1 MARLRVTSVA
11 SNECNET
18 TKSPFAI
25 NLWRPKKKDRMA
37 VTVNGD
43 SLTIEDV
50 CSVAYKNEAVKL
62 PEDKEFWTR
71 LEDSRKFLMDYINT
85 GVPTYGVT
93 TDFGDSCHNQ
103 ISVDKAGEL
112 QRTICTYHGIG
123 LGPKFDKETG
133 RAVVLARLN
142 GNVKGG
148 HSAIRPELAKMLVTL
163 LNKDIIPVIP
173 ELGSVGASGDLT
185 PLSYLAAAVMG
196 KRNVYYKGKIVPT
209 MEAFNA
215 EGITPLP
222 IEAKEGLA
230 LMNGTSVMT
239 AVASLAVKKAE
250 RLSNISDF
258 LTAVTSEI
266 TRGKDTPF
274 VKKVSEIKNHKGQCE
289 SAAYV
294 YNIINDS
301 KRVFKY
307 EDFLESQ
314 ISKMDGKKFVVQQN
328 KIQDRYSIR
337 CAPQIN
343 GVFRDTLNMA
353 RSWVTEEL
361 NSAND
366 NPLVD
371 IDAKRIYNTGNFY
384 GGHICAAC
392 DYLRTALANIAD
404 LSDKQAEVIIDG
416 KFNGLTENLIPF
428 TSEDSPRAGLRLGFK
443 AAQITISA
451 IRGEV
456 QTYCYPVSVTSAPTE
471 ALNQDKVSMGTIS
484 ARKLNEQIGLVFL
497 QFATHLLAAM
507 QAVDLCGKD
516 DFSPFTK
523 KVYTEVRKLSAF
535 VEDDRELDKDAEAV
549 CAWLKSTDLF
559 A

>member
-1 MARLRVTSVA
+1 M
-11 SNECNET
+11 
-18 TKSPFAI
+18 KII
-25 NLWRPKKKDRMA
+25 NGNNL
-37 VTVNGD
+37 
-43 SLTIEDV
+43 SIEDV
-50 CSVAYKNEAVKL
+50 CDVALKDEKVSL
-62 PEDKEFWTR
+62 PKDKAFWET
-71 LEDSRKFLMDYINT
+71 LEKSRKFLEDYIAT

-103 ISVDKAGEL
+103 ISVEKAGEL

-123 LGPKFDKETG
+123 LGPKFDRETA

-148 HSAIRPELAKMLVTL
+148 HSAIRPELAKMLVEM
-163 LNKDIIPVIP
+163 LNRDIIPVIP
-173 ELGSVGASGDLT
+173 QLGSVGASGDLT

-196 KRNVYYKGKIVPT
+196 KRDVYYKGKIVPT
-209 MEAFNA
+209 SKAFKA
-215 EGITPLP
+215 EGLKGLP

-239 AVASLAVKKAE
+239 AVAALAWKKAE
-250 RLSNISDF
+250 RLAKISDF

-274 VKKVSEIKNHKGQCE
+274 VAKVSEIKNHKGQCE
-289 SAAYV
+289 SAEYV
-294 YNIINDS
+294 YNIIKDS
-301 KRVFKY
+301 KRVWKY
-307 EDFLESQ
+307 EDFLHSQ
-314 ISKMDGKKFVVQQN
+314 IEKLDGKGFVAQTN

-343 GVFRDTLNMA
+343 GVYRDTLRFA
-353 RSWVTEEL
+353 RDLITEEL

-371 IDAKRIYNTGNFY
+371 IEDKRIYNTGNFY

-392 DYLRTALANIAD
+392 DYMRTALANIAD

-428 TSEDSPRAGLRLGFK
+428 TPEDHPRAGLRLGFK

-456 QTYCYPVSVTSAPTE
+456 ATYCFPVSLTSAPTE

-484 ARKLNEQIGLVFL
+484 ARKFAEQIELVFL

-507 QAVDLCGKD
+507 QAVDLAGKE

-523 KVYTEVRKLSAF
+523 KVHTEVRKMSAF
-535 VEDDRELDKDAEAV
+535 VEDDRELDKEATLV
-549 CAWLKSTDLF
+549 SQWLKETKLF
-559 A
+559 DC

>member
-1 MARLRVTSVA
+1 MA
-11 SNECNET
+11 
-18 TKSPFAI
+18 I
-25 NLWRPKKKDRMA
+25 
-37 VTVNGD
+37 TVKGED
-43 SLTIEDV
+43 LTIENVWDV
-50 CSVAYKNEAVKL
+50 AFNNEKINL
-62 PEDKEFWTR
+62 PEDKEFWDT
-71 LEDSRKFLMDYINT
+71 LASSRKFLEDYIAT

-103 ISVDKAGEL
+103 ISVEKAGEL
-112 QRTICTYHGIG
+112 QRDICTYHGIG
-123 LGPKFDKETG
+123 LGPKFDHETG

-148 HSAIRPELAKMLVTL
+148 HSAIRPELAKMMVTM

-173 ELGSVGASGDLT
+173 QLGSVGASGDLT
-185 PLSYLAAAVMG
+185 PLSYLAAAIMG
-196 KRNVYYKGKIVPT
+196 ERDVYYKGKIVPA

-215 EGITPLP
+215 EGIKPLP

-239 AVASLAVKKAE
+239 AVASIAWKKAE
-250 RLSNISDF
+250 RLAKISDF

-266 TRGKDTPF
+266 TKGKDTPF
-274 VKKVSEIKNHKGQCE
+274 VAKVSEIKNHKGQCE

-294 YNIINDS
+294 YDIIKDS
-301 KRVFKY
+301 KRVFRY
-307 EDFLESQ
+307 EDFLRTQ
-314 ISKMDGKKFVVQQN
+314 IEKLDGKGFIAQQN

-343 GVFRDTLNMA
+343 GVYRDTLRFA
-353 RSWVTEEL
+353 RDLITEEL

-371 IDAKRIYNTGNFY
+371 IEAGRLYNTGNFY

-392 DYLRTALANIAD
+392 DYMRTALANISD

-416 KFNGLTENLIPF
+416 KFNGLTENLIPY
-428 TSEDSPRAGLRLGFK
+428 TPADHPRAGLRLGFK

-456 QTYCYPVSVTSAPTE
+456 MSYCFPISLTSQPTE

-484 ARKLNEQIGLVFL
+484 ARKFNEQIELVYL

-507 QAVDLCGKD
+507 QAVDLAGKD
-516 DFSPFTK
+516 DFAPFTK
-523 KVYTEVRKLSAF
+523 KVHAEVRRMSAF
-535 VEDDRELDKDAEAV
+535 VEDDRALDKEATAV
-549 CAWLKSTDLF
+549 AQWLKSTELF
-559 A
+559 S

>member
-1 MARLRVTSVA
+1 MKTICG
-11 SNECNET
+11 N
-18 TKSPFAI
+18 
-25 NLWRPKKKDRMA
+25 D
-37 VTVNGD
+37 
-43 SLTIEDV
+43 LTIEDV
-50 CSVAYKNEAVKL
+50 CDVALRGEEVKL
-62 PEDKEFWTR
+62 PEEKAFWER
-71 LEDSRKFLMDYINT
+71 LEKSRKFLEDYIAT

-103 ISVDKAGEL
+103 ISVEKAGEL
-112 QRTICTYHGIG
+112 QRVICTYHGIG
-123 LGPKFDKETG
+123 LGPMFDHETA

-148 HSAIRPELAKMLVTL
+148 HSAIRPQLARMMVTL

-173 ELGSVGASGDLT
+173 QLGSVGASGDLT
-185 PLSYLAAAVMG
+185 PLSYLGAVIMG
-196 KRNVYYKGKIVPT
+196 QREVYYKGRVCPT
-209 MEAFNA
+209 AEAFKA
-215 EGITPLP
+215 EGIEPLP

-230 LMNGTSVMT
+230 IMNGTSVMT
-239 AVASLAVKKAE
+239 AVASLAWKKAE
-250 RLSNISDF
+250 RLAKISDF

-274 VKKVSEIKNHKGQCE
+274 VAKVSEIKNHKGQCE

-294 YNIINDS
+294 YNIIKDS
-301 KRVFKY
+301 KRVWRY
-307 EDFLESQ
+307 EDFLQNQ
-314 ISKMDGKKFVVQQN
+314 IEKMEGKGFVAQTN

-337 CAPQIN
+337 CAPQIT
-343 GVFRDTLNMA
+343 GVYRDTLRFA
-353 RSWVTEEL
+353 RDLITEEL

-371 IDAKRIYNTGNFY
+371 IDAERLYNTGNFY

-392 DYLRTALANIAD
+392 DYMRTALANIAD

-428 TSEDSPRAGLRLGFK
+428 TPADHPRAGLRLGFK

-456 QTYCYPVSVTSAPTE
+456 ATYCFPVSLTSAPTE

-484 ARKLNEQIGLVFL
+484 ARKWAEQIELVFL

-507 QAVDLCGKD
+507 QAVDLAGKD
-516 DFSPFTK
+516 DFAPFTK
-523 KVYTEVRKLSAF
+523 QVHAEVRKLSAF
-535 VEDDRELDKDAEAV
+535 VEDDRELDKEATAV
-549 CAWLKSTDLF
+549 AQWLKTTELF

>member
-1 MARLRVTSVA
+1 M
-11 SNECNET
+11 
-18 TKSPFAI
+18 K
-25 NLWRPKKKDRMA
+25 
-37 VTVNGD
+37 TVCGND
-43 SLTIEDV
+43 LTIEDV
-50 CSVAYKNEAVKL
+50 CNVALRGEEVKL
-62 PEDKEFWTR
+62 PEDKDFWDR
-71 LEDSRKFLMDYINT
+71 IEKSRKFLEDYIAT

-103 ISVDKAGEL
+103 ISVEKAGEL
-112 QRTICTYHGIG
+112 QRVICTYHGIG
-123 LGPKFDKETG
+123 LGPKFDHETG

-148 HSAIRPELAKMLVTL
+148 HSAIRPQLARMMETL

-173 ELGSVGASGDLT
+173 QLGSVGASGDLT
-185 PLSYLAAAVMG
+185 PLSYLGAVIMG
-196 KRNVYYKGKIVPT
+196 QREVYYKGKVVPT

-215 EGITPLP
+215 EGIEPLP

-230 LMNGTSVMT
+230 IMNGTSVMT
-239 AVASLAVKKAE
+239 AVACLAWKKAE
-250 RLSNISDF
+250 RLAKISDF

-274 VKKVSEIKNHKGQCE
+274 VAKVSEIKNHRGQCE
-289 SAAYV
+289 SAVYV
-294 YNIINDS
+294 YDIIKDS
-301 KRVFKY
+301 KRVWRY
-307 EDFLESQ
+307 EDFLQNQ
-314 ISKMDGKKFVVQQN
+314 IEKMEGKGFVAQTN

-337 CAPQIN
+337 CAPQIT
-343 GVFRDTLNMA
+343 GVYRDTLRFA
-353 RSWVTEEL
+353 RDLITEEL

-371 IDAKRIYNTGNFY
+371 LDAGRLYNTGNFY

-392 DYLRTALANIAD
+392 DYMRTALANISD

-428 TSEDSPRAGLRLGFK
+428 TPADHPRAGLRLGFK

-456 QTYCYPVSVTSAPTE
+456 ATYCFPVSLTSAPTE

-484 ARKLNEQIGLVFL
+484 ARKWAEQIDLVFL

-507 QAVDLCGKD
+507 QAVDLAGKE
-516 DFSPFTK
+516 DFAPFTK
-523 KVYTEVRKLSAF
+523 KVHDEVRKLSAF
-535 VEDDRELDKDAEAV
+535 VEDDRELDKEATAV
-549 CAWLKSTDLF
+549 AQWLKITDLF

>member
-1 MARLRVTSVA
+1 MA
-11 SNECNET
+11 
-18 TKSPFAI
+18 I
-25 NLWRPKKKDRMA
+25 
-37 VTVNGD
+37 TVKGED
-43 SLTIEDV
+43 LTIENVWDV
-50 CSVAYKNEAVKL
+50 AFNNEKINL
-62 PEDKEFWTR
+62 PEDKEFWDT
-71 LEDSRKFLMDYINT
+71 LSASRKFLEDYIAT

-103 ISVDKAGEL
+103 ISVEKAGEL
-112 QRTICTYHGIG
+112 QRDICTYHGIG
-123 LGPKFDKETG
+123 LGPKFDHETG

-148 HSAIRPELAKMLVTL
+148 HSAIRPELAKMMVTM

-173 ELGSVGASGDLT
+173 QLGSVGASGDLT
-185 PLSYLAAAVMG
+185 PLSYLAAAIMG
-196 KRNVYYKGKIVPT
+196 ERDVYYKGKIVPAL
-209 MEAFNA
+209 EAFNA
-215 EGITPLP
+215 EGIKPLP

-239 AVASLAVKKAE
+239 AVASIAWKKAE
-250 RLSNISDF
+250 RLAKISDF

-266 TRGKDTPF
+266 TKGKDTPF
-274 VKKVSEIKNHKGQCE
+274 VAKVSEIKNHKGQCE

-294 YNIINDS
+294 YDIIKDS
-301 KRVFKY
+301 KRVFRY
-307 EDFLESQ
+307 EDFLKTQ
-314 ISKMDGKKFVVQQN
+314 IEKLDGKGFVAQQN

-343 GVFRDTLNMA
+343 GVYRDTLRFA
-353 RSWVTEEL
+353 RDLITEEL

-371 IDAKRIYNTGNFY
+371 IEAGRLYNTGNFY

-392 DYLRTALANIAD
+392 DYMRTALANISD

-416 KFNGLTENLIPF
+416 KFNGLTENLIPY
-428 TSEDSPRAGLRLGFK
+428 TPADHPRAGLRLGFK

-456 QTYCYPVSVTSAPTE
+456 MSYCFPISLTSQPTE

-484 ARKLNEQIGLVFL
+484 ARKFNEQIELVYL

-507 QAVDLCGKD
+507 QAVDLAGKD
-516 DFSPFTK
+516 DFAPFTR
-523 KVYTEVRKLSAF
+523 KVHAEVRKMSAF
-535 VEDDRELDKDAEAV
+535 VEDDRALDKEAAAV
-549 CAWLKSTDLF
+549 AQWLKSTELF
-559 A
+559 S

>member
-1 MARLRVTSVA
+1 M
-11 SNECNET
+11 
-18 TKSPFAI
+18 K
-25 NLWRPKKKDRMA
+25 
-37 VTVNGD
+37 TVCGND
-43 SLTIEDV
+43 LTIEDV
-50 CSVAYKNEAVKL
+50 CDVALRGEEVKL
-62 PEDKEFWTR
+62 PEDKDFWDR
-71 LEDSRKFLMDYINT
+71 IEKSRKFLEDYIAT

-103 ISVDKAGEL
+103 ISVEKAGEL
-112 QRTICTYHGIG
+112 QRVICTYHGIG
-123 LGPKFDKETG
+123 LGPKFDHETG

-148 HSAIRPELAKMLVTL
+148 HSAIRPQLARMMVTL

-173 ELGSVGASGDLT
+173 QLGSVGASGDLT
-185 PLSYLAAAVMG
+185 PLSYLGAVIMG
-196 KRNVYYKGKIVPT
+196 QREVYYKGKVVPT

-215 EGITPLP
+215 EGIEPLP

-230 LMNGTSVMT
+230 IMNGTSVMT
-239 AVASLAVKKAE
+239 AVACLAWKKAE
-250 RLSNISDF
+250 RLAKISDF

-274 VKKVSEIKNHKGQCE
+274 VAKVSEIKNHRGQCE

-294 YNIINDS
+294 YDIIKDS
-301 KRVFKY
+301 KRVWRY
-307 EDFLESQ
+307 EDFLKNQ
-314 ISKMDGKKFVVQQN
+314 IEKMEGKGFVAQTN

-337 CAPQIN
+337 CAPQIT
-343 GVFRDTLNMA
+343 GVYRDTLRFA
-353 RSWVTEEL
+353 RDLITEEL

-371 IDAKRIYNTGNFY
+371 LDAGRLYNTGNFY

-392 DYLRTALANIAD
+392 DYMRTALANISD

-428 TSEDSPRAGLRLGFK
+428 TPADHPRAGLRLGFK

-456 QTYCYPVSVTSAPTE
+456 ATYCFPVSLTSAPTE

-484 ARKLNEQIGLVFL
+484 ARKWAEQIDFVFL

-507 QAVDLCGKD
+507 QAVDLAGKE
-516 DFSPFTK
+516 DFAPFTK
-523 KVYTEVRKLSAF
+523 KVHDEVRKLSAF
-535 VEDDRELDKDAEAV
+535 VEDDRELDKEATAV
-549 CAWLKSTDLF
+549 AQWLKITDLF

>member
-1 MARLRVTSVA
+1 MA
-11 SNECNET
+11 
-18 TKSPFAI
+18 I
-25 NLWRPKKKDRMA
+25 
-37 VTVNGD
+37 TVKGED
-43 SLTIEDV
+43 LTIENVWDV
-50 CSVAYKNEAVKL
+50 AFNNEKINL
-62 PEDKEFWTR
+62 PEDKEFWDT
-71 LEDSRKFLMDYINT
+71 LAASRKFLEDYIAT

-103 ISVDKAGEL
+103 ISVEKAGEL
-112 QRTICTYHGIG
+112 QRDICTYHGIG
-123 LGPKFDKETG
+123 LGPKFDHETG

-148 HSAIRPELAKMLVTL
+148 HSAIRPELAKMMVTM

-173 ELGSVGASGDLT
+173 QLGSVGASGDLT
-185 PLSYLAAAVMG
+185 PLSYLAAAIMG
-196 KRNVYYKGKIVPT
+196 ERDVYYKGKIVPA

-215 EGITPLP
+215 EGIKPLP

-239 AVASLAVKKAE
+239 AVASIAWKKAE
-250 RLSNISDF
+250 RLAKISDF

-266 TRGKDTPF
+266 TKGKDTPF
-274 VKKVSEIKNHKGQCE
+274 VAKVSEIKNHKGQCE

-294 YNIINDS
+294 YDIIKDS
-301 KRVFKY
+301 KRVFRY
-307 EDFLESQ
+307 EDFLKTQ
-314 ISKMDGKKFVVQQN
+314 IEKLDGKGFVAQQN

-343 GVFRDTLNMA
+343 GVYRDTLRFA
-353 RSWVTEEL
+353 RDLITEEL

-371 IDAKRIYNTGNFY
+371 IEAGRLYNTGNFY

-392 DYLRTALANIAD
+392 DYMRTALANISD

-416 KFNGLTENLIPF
+416 KFNGLTENLIPY
-428 TSEDSPRAGLRLGFK
+428 TPADHPRAGLRLGFK

-456 QTYCYPVSVTSAPTE
+456 MSYCFPISLTSQPTE

-484 ARKLNEQIGLVFL
+484 ARKFNEQIELVYL

-507 QAVDLCGKD
+507 QAVDLAGKD
-516 DFSPFTK
+516 DFAPFTK
-523 KVYTEVRKLSAF
+523 KVHSEVRRMSAF
-535 VEDDRELDKDAEAV
+535 VEDDRALDKEATAV
-549 CAWLKSTDLF
+549 AQWLKSTELF
-559 A
+559 S

>member
-1 MARLRVTSVA
+1 MA
-11 SNECNET
+11 
-18 TKSPFAI
+18 I
-25 NLWRPKKKDRMA
+25 
-37 VTVNGD
+37 TVKGED
-43 SLTIEDV
+43 LTIENVWDV
-50 CSVAYKNEAVKL
+50 AFNNEKINL
-62 PEDKEFWTR
+62 PEDKEFWDT
-71 LEDSRKFLMDYINT
+71 LSASRKFLEDYIAT

-103 ISVDKAGEL
+103 ISVEKAGEL
-112 QRTICTYHGIG
+112 QRDICTYHGIG
-123 LGPKFDKETG
+123 LGPKFDHETG

-148 HSAIRPELAKMLVTL
+148 HSAIRPELAKMMVTM

-173 ELGSVGASGDLT
+173 QLGSVGASGDLT
-185 PLSYLAAAVMG
+185 PLSYLAAAIMG
-196 KRNVYYKGKIVPT
+196 ERDVYYKGKIVPAL
-209 MEAFNA
+209 EAFNA
-215 EGITPLP
+215 EGIKPLP

-239 AVASLAVKKAE
+239 AVASIAWKKAE
-250 RLSNISDF
+250 RLAKISDF

-266 TRGKDTPF
+266 TKGKDTPF
-274 VKKVSEIKNHKGQCE
+274 VAKVSEIKNHKGQCE

-294 YNIINDS
+294 YDIIKDS
-301 KRVFKY
+301 KRVFRY
-307 EDFLESQ
+307 EDFLKTQ
-314 ISKMDGKKFVVQQN
+314 IEKLDGKGFIAQQN

-343 GVFRDTLNMA
+343 GVYRDTLRFA
-353 RSWVTEEL
+353 RDLITEEL

-371 IDAKRIYNTGNFY
+371 IEAGRLYNTGNFY

-392 DYLRTALANIAD
+392 DYMRTALANISD

-416 KFNGLTENLIPF
+416 KFNGLTENLIPY
-428 TSEDSPRAGLRLGFK
+428 TPADHPRAGLRLGFK

-456 QTYCYPVSVTSAPTE
+456 MSYCFPISLTSQPTE

-484 ARKLNEQIGLVFL
+484 ARKFNEQIELVYL

-507 QAVDLCGKD
+507 QAVDLAGKD
-516 DFSPFTK
+516 DFAPFTR
-523 KVYTEVRKLSAF
+523 KVHAEVRRMSAF
-535 VEDDRELDKDAEAV
+535 VEDDRALDKEATAV
-549 CAWLKSTDLF
+549 AQWLKSTELF

>member
-1 MARLRVTSVA
+1 MPLTVKG
-11 SNECNET
+11 E
-18 TKSPFAI
+18 
-25 NLWRPKKKDRMA
+25 NL
-37 VTVNGD
+37 
-43 SLTIEDV
+43 SIEDV
-50 CSVAYKNEAVKL
+50 CRVAYENESVVFPK
-62 PEDKEFWTR
+62 DKSFWDT
-71 LEDSRKFLMDYINT
+71 LEKSRKFLEDYIAT

-103 ISVDKAGEL
+103 ISVEKAGEL
-112 QRTICTYHGIG
+112 QRDICTYHGIG
-123 LGPKFDKETG
+123 LGPKFSHEVG

-148 HSAIRPELAKMLVTL
+148 HSAIRPELAEMMRTML
-163 LNKDIIPVIP
+163 NRDIIPVIP
-173 ELGSVGASGDLT
+173 QLGSVGASGDLT
-185 PLSYLAAAVMG
+185 PLSYLAAAIMG
-196 KRNVYYKGKIVPT
+196 ERDVYYKGKIVPT
-209 MEAFNA
+209 IEAFNA
-215 EGITPLP
+215 EGIKPLP

-239 AVASLAVKKAE
+239 AVACLAWKKAE
-250 RLSNISDF
+250 RLAKISDF

-274 VKKVSEIKNHKGQCE
+274 VAKVSEIKNHKGQME

-294 YNIINDS
+294 YNIIKDS
-301 KRVFKY
+301 KRVWKY
-307 EDFLESQ
+307 EDFLKNQ
-314 ISKMDGKKFVVQQN
+314 IEKMNGKGFVAQTN

-337 CAPQIN
+337 CAPQIT
-343 GVFRDTLNMA
+343 GVYRDTLRFA
-353 RSWVTEEL
+353 RDLITEEL

-371 IDAKRIYNTGNFY
+371 IEAGRLYNTGNFY

-392 DYLRTALANIAD
+392 DYMRTALANISD

-416 KFNGLTENLIPF
+416 KFNGLTENLIPV
-428 TSEDSPRAGLRLGFK
+428 TPADHPRAGLRLGFK

-451 IRGEV
+451 IRGEAA
-456 QTYCYPVSVTSAPTE
+456 TYCFPVSLTSAPTE

-484 ARKLNEQIGLVFL
+484 ARKFDEQIELVFL

-507 QAVDLCGKD
+507 QAVDLAGYD
-516 DFSPFTK
+516 DFAPFTK
-523 KVYTEVRKLSAF
+523 AVHNEVRKLSAF
-535 VEDDRELDKDAEAV
+535 VEDDRALDKEATAV
-549 CAWLKSTDLF
+549 SEWLKKTELF

>member
-1 MARLRVTSVA
+1 MA
-11 SNECNET
+11 
-18 TKSPFAI
+18 I
-25 NLWRPKKKDRMA
+25 
-37 VTVNGD
+37 TVKGED
-43 SLTIEDV
+43 LTIENVWDV
-50 CSVAYKNEAVKL
+50 AFNNEKINL
-62 PEDKEFWTR
+62 PEDKEFWDT
-71 LEDSRKFLMDYINT
+71 LAASRKFLEDYIAT

-103 ISVDKAGEL
+103 ISVEKAGEL
-112 QRTICTYHGIG
+112 QRDICTYHGIG
-123 LGPKFDKETG
+123 LGPKFDRETG

-148 HSAIRPELAKMLVTL
+148 HSAIRPELAKMMVTM

-173 ELGSVGASGDLT
+173 QLGSVGASGDLT
-185 PLSYLAAAVMG
+185 PLSYLAAAIMG
-196 KRNVYYKGKIVPT
+196 ERDVYYKGKIVPA

-215 EGITPLP
+215 EGIKPLP

-239 AVASLAVKKAE
+239 AVASIAWKKAE
-250 RLSNISDF
+250 RLAKISDF

-266 TRGKDTPF
+266 TKGKDTPF
-274 VKKVSEIKNHKGQCE
+274 VAKVSEIKNHKGQCE

-294 YNIINDS
+294 YNIIKDS
-301 KRVFKY
+301 KRVFRY
-307 EDFLESQ
+307 EDFLKTQ
-314 ISKMDGKKFVVQQN
+314 IEKLDGKGFVAQQN

-343 GVFRDTLNMA
+343 GVYRDTLRFA
-353 RSWVTEEL
+353 RDLITEEL

-371 IDAKRIYNTGNFY
+371 IEAGRLYNTGNFY

-392 DYLRTALANIAD
+392 DYMRTALANISD

-416 KFNGLTENLIPF
+416 KFNGLTENLIPY
-428 TSEDSPRAGLRLGFK
+428 TPTDHPRAGLRLGFK

-456 QTYCYPVSVTSAPTE
+456 MSYCFPISLTSQPTE

-484 ARKLNEQIGLVFL
+484 ARKFNEQIELVYL

-507 QAVDLCGKD
+507 QAVDLAGKD
-516 DFSPFTK
+516 DFAPFTK
-523 KVYTEVRKLSAF
+523 KVHAEVRRMSAF
-535 VEDDRELDKDAEAV
+535 VEDDRALDKEATAV
-549 CAWLKSTDLF
+549 AQWLKSTELF
-559 A
+559 S

>member
-1 MARLRVTSVA
+1 MA
-11 SNECNET
+11 
-18 TKSPFAI
+18 I
-25 NLWRPKKKDRMA
+25 
-37 VTVNGD
+37 TVKGEN
-43 SLTIEDV
+43 LTIENV
-50 CSVAYKNEAVKL
+50 WNVAFNNEEINL
-62 PEDKEFWTR
+62 PEDKEFWDT
-71 LEDSRKFLMDYINT
+71 LSASRKFLEDYIAT

-103 ISVDKAGEL
+103 ISVEKAGEL
-112 QRTICTYHGIG
+112 QRDICTYHGIG
-123 LGPKFDKETG
+123 LGPKFDHETG

-148 HSAIRPELAKMLVTL
+148 HSAIRPELAKMMVTM

-173 ELGSVGASGDLT
+173 QLGSVGASGDLT
-185 PLSYLAAAVMG
+185 PLSYLAAAIMG
-196 KRNVYYKGKIVPT
+196 ERDVYYKGKIVPA

-215 EGITPLP
+215 EGIKPLP

-239 AVASLAVKKAE
+239 AVASIAWKKAE
-250 RLSNISDF
+250 RLAKISDF

-266 TRGKDTPF
+266 TKGKDTPF
-274 VKKVSEIKNHKGQCE
+274 VAKVSEIKNHKGQCE

-294 YNIINDS
+294 YDIIKDS
-301 KRVFKY
+301 KRVFRY
-307 EDFLESQ
+307 EDFLKTQ
-314 ISKMDGKKFVVQQN
+314 IEKLDGKGFIAQQN

-343 GVFRDTLNMA
+343 GVYRDTLRFA
-353 RSWVTEEL
+353 RDLITEEL

-371 IDAKRIYNTGNFY
+371 IEAGRLYNTGNFY

-392 DYLRTALANIAD
+392 DYMRTALANISD

-416 KFNGLTENLIPF
+416 KFNGLTENLIPY
-428 TSEDSPRAGLRLGFK
+428 TPADHPRAGLRLGFK

-456 QTYCYPVSVTSAPTE
+456 MSYCFPISLTSQPTE

-484 ARKLNEQIGLVFL
+484 ARKFNEQIELVYL

-507 QAVDLCGKD
+507 QAVDLAGKD
-516 DFSPFTK
+516 DFAPFTR
-523 KVYTEVRKLSAF
+523 KVHAEVRRMSAF
-535 VEDDRELDKDAEAV
+535 VEDDRVLDKEATAV
-549 CAWLKSTDLF
+549 AQWLKSTELF
-559 A
+559 S

>member
-1 MARLRVTSVA
+1 MA
-11 SNECNET
+11 
-18 TKSPFAI
+18 I
-25 NLWRPKKKDRMA
+25 
-37 VTVNGD
+37 TVKGED
-43 SLTIEDV
+43 LTIENVWDV
-50 CSVAYKNEAVKL
+50 AFNNEKINL
-62 PEDKEFWTR
+62 PEEKEFWDT
-71 LEDSRKFLMDYINT
+71 LAASRKFLEDYIAT

-103 ISVDKAGEL
+103 ISVEKAGEL
-112 QRTICTYHGIG
+112 QRDICTYHGIG
-123 LGPKFDKETG
+123 LGPKFDRETG

-148 HSAIRPELAKMLVTL
+148 HSAIRPELAKMMVTM

-173 ELGSVGASGDLT
+173 QLGSVGASGDLT
-185 PLSYLAAAVMG
+185 PLSYLAAAIMG
-196 KRNVYYKGKIVPT
+196 ERDVYYKGKIVPA

-215 EGITPLP
+215 EGIKPLP

-239 AVASLAVKKAE
+239 AVASIAWKKAE
-250 RLSNISDF
+250 RLAKISDF

-266 TRGKDTPF
+266 TKGKDTPF
-274 VKKVSEIKNHKGQCE
+274 VAKVSEIKNHKGQCE

-294 YNIINDS
+294 YDIIKDS
-301 KRVFKY
+301 KRVFRY
-307 EDFLESQ
+307 EDFLRTQ
-314 ISKMDGKKFVVQQN
+314 IEKLDGKGFIAQQN

-343 GVFRDTLNMA
+343 GVYRDTLRFA
-353 RSWVTEEL
+353 RDLITEEL

-371 IDAKRIYNTGNFY
+371 IEAGRLYNTGNFY

-392 DYLRTALANIAD
+392 DYMRTALANISD

-416 KFNGLTENLIPF
+416 KFNGLTENLIPY
-428 TSEDSPRAGLRLGFK
+428 TPADHPRAGLRLGFK

-456 QTYCYPVSVTSAPTE
+456 MSYCFPISLTSQPTE

-484 ARKLNEQIGLVFL
+484 ARKFNEQIELVYL

-507 QAVDLCGKD
+507 QAVDLAGKD
-516 DFSPFTK
+516 DFAPFTK
-523 KVYTEVRKLSAF
+523 KVHSEVRRMSAF
-535 VEDDRELDKDAEAV
+535 VEDDRVLDKEATAV
-549 CAWLKSTDLF
+549 AQWLKSTELF
-559 A
+559 S

>member
-1 MARLRVTSVA
+1 MA
-11 SNECNET
+11 
-18 TKSPFAI
+18 I
-25 NLWRPKKKDRMA
+25 
-37 VTVNGD
+37 TVKGED
-43 SLTIEDV
+43 LTIENVWDV
-50 CSVAYKNEAVKL
+50 AFNNEKINL
-62 PEDKEFWTR
+62 PEDKEFWDT
-71 LEDSRKFLMDYINT
+71 LAASRKFLEDYIAT

-103 ISVDKAGEL
+103 ISVEKAGEL
-112 QRTICTYHGIG
+112 QRDICTYHGIG
-123 LGPKFDKETG
+123 LGPKFDHETG

-148 HSAIRPELAKMLVTL
+148 HSAIRPELAKMMVTM

-173 ELGSVGASGDLT
+173 QLGSVGASGDLT
-185 PLSYLAAAVMG
+185 PLSYLAAAIMG
-196 KRNVYYKGKIVPT
+196 ERDVYYKGKIVPA

-215 EGITPLP
+215 EGIKPLP

-239 AVASLAVKKAE
+239 AVASIAWKKAE
-250 RLSNISDF
+250 RLAKISDF

-266 TRGKDTPF
+266 TKGKDTPF
-274 VKKVSEIKNHKGQCE
+274 VAKVSEIKNHKGQCE

-294 YNIINDS
+294 YDIIKDS
-301 KRVFKY
+301 KRVFRY
-307 EDFLESQ
+307 EDFLKTQ
-314 ISKMDGKKFVVQQN
+314 IEKLDGKGFIAQQN

-343 GVFRDTLNMA
+343 GVYRDTLRFA
-353 RSWVTEEL
+353 RDLITEEL

-371 IDAKRIYNTGNFY
+371 IEAGRLYNTGNFY

-392 DYLRTALANIAD
+392 DYMRTALANISD

-416 KFNGLTENLIPF
+416 KFNGLTENLIPY
-428 TSEDSPRAGLRLGFK
+428 TPADHPRAGLRLGFK

-456 QTYCYPVSVTSAPTE
+456 MSYCFPISLTSQPTE

-484 ARKLNEQIGLVFL
+484 ARKFNEQIELVYL

-507 QAVDLCGKD
+507 QAVDLAGKD
-516 DFSPFTK
+516 DFAPFTR
-523 KVYTEVRKLSAF
+523 KVHAEVRRMSAF
-535 VEDDRELDKDAEAV
+535 VEDDRVLDKEATAV
-549 CAWLKSTDLF
+549 AQWLKSTELF
-559 A
+559 S

>member
-1 MARLRVTSVA
+1 MA
-11 SNECNET
+11 
-18 TKSPFAI
+18 I
-25 NLWRPKKKDRMA
+25 
-37 VTVNGD
+37 TVKGEN
-43 SLTIEDV
+43 LTIENV
-50 CSVAYKNEAVKL
+50 WNVAFNNEEINL
-62 PEDKEFWTR
+62 PEDKEFWDT
-71 LEDSRKFLMDYINT
+71 LAASRKFLEDYIAT

-103 ISVDKAGEL
+103 ISVEKAGEL
-112 QRTICTYHGIG
+112 QRDICTYHGIG
-123 LGPKFDKETG
+123 LGPKFDHETG

-148 HSAIRPELAKMLVTL
+148 HSAIRPDLAKMMVTM

-173 ELGSVGASGDLT
+173 QLGSVGASGDLT
-185 PLSYLAAAVMG
+185 PLSYLAAAIMG
-196 KRNVYYKGKIVPT
+196 ERDVYYKGKIVPA

-215 EGITPLP
+215 EGIQPLP

-239 AVASLAVKKAE
+239 AVASIAWKKAE
-250 RLSNISDF
+250 RLAKISDF

-266 TRGKDTPF
+266 TKGKDTPF
-274 VKKVSEIKNHKGQCE
+274 VAKVSEIKNHKGQCE

-294 YNIINDS
+294 YDIIKDS
-301 KRVFKY
+301 KRVFRY
-307 EDFLESQ
+307 EDFLKTQ
-314 ISKMDGKKFVVQQN
+314 IEKLDGKGFIAQQN

-343 GVFRDTLNMA
+343 GVYRDTLRFA
-353 RSWVTEEL
+353 RDLITEEL

-371 IDAKRIYNTGNFY
+371 IEAGRLYNTGNFY

-392 DYLRTALANIAD
+392 DYMRTALANISD

-416 KFNGLTENLIPF
+416 KFNGLTENLIPY
-428 TSEDSPRAGLRLGFK
+428 TPADHPRAGLRLGFK

-456 QTYCYPVSVTSAPTE
+456 MSYCFPISLTSQPTE

-484 ARKLNEQIGLVFL
+484 ARKFNEQIELVYL

-507 QAVDLCGKD
+507 QAVDLAGKD
-516 DFSPFTK
+516 DFAPFTR
-523 KVYTEVRKLSAF
+523 KVHAEVRRMSAF
-535 VEDDRELDKDAEAV
+535 VEDDRALDKEATAV
-549 CAWLKSTDLF
+549 AQWLKSTELF

>member
-1 MARLRVTSVA
+1 MA
-11 SNECNET
+11 
-18 TKSPFAI
+18 I
-25 NLWRPKKKDRMA
+25 
-37 VTVNGD
+37 TVKGED
-43 SLTIEDV
+43 LTIENVWDV
-50 CSVAYKNEAVKL
+50 AFNNEKINL
-62 PEDKEFWTR
+62 PEDKEFWDT
-71 LEDSRKFLMDYINT
+71 LSASRKFLEDYIAT

-103 ISVDKAGEL
+103 ISVEKAGEL
-112 QRTICTYHGIG
+112 QRDICTYHGIG
-123 LGPKFDKETG
+123 LGPKFDHETG

-148 HSAIRPELAKMLVTL
+148 HSAIRPELAKMMVTM

-173 ELGSVGASGDLT
+173 QLGSVGASGDLT
-185 PLSYLAAAVMG
+185 PLSYLAAAIMG
-196 KRNVYYKGKIVPT
+196 ERDVYYKGKIVPAL
-209 MEAFNA
+209 EAFNA
-215 EGITPLP
+215 EGIKPLP

-239 AVASLAVKKAE
+239 AVASIAWKKAE
-250 RLSNISDF
+250 RLAKISDF

-266 TRGKDTPF
+266 TKGKDTPF
-274 VKKVSEIKNHKGQCE
+274 VAKVSEIKNHKGQCE

-294 YNIINDS
+294 YDIIKDS
-301 KRVFKY
+301 KRVFRY
-307 EDFLESQ
+307 EDFLKTQ
-314 ISKMDGKKFVVQQN
+314 IEKLDGKGFIAQQN

-343 GVFRDTLNMA
+343 GVYRDTLRFA
-353 RSWVTEEL
+353 RDLITEEL

-371 IDAKRIYNTGNFY
+371 IEAGRLYNTGNFY

-392 DYLRTALANIAD
+392 DYMRTALANISD

-416 KFNGLTENLIPF
+416 KFNGLTENLIPY
-428 TSEDSPRAGLRLGFK
+428 TPADHPRAGLRLGFK

-456 QTYCYPVSVTSAPTE
+456 MSYCFPISLTSQPTE

-484 ARKLNEQIGLVFL
+484 ARKFNEQIELVYL

-507 QAVDLCGKD
+507 QAVDLAGKD
-516 DFSPFTK
+516 DFAPFTR
-523 KVYTEVRKLSAF
+523 KVHAEVRRMSAF
-535 VEDDRELDKDAEAV
+535 VEDDRALDKEATAV
-549 CAWLKSTDLF
+549 AQWLKSTELF
-559 A
+559 S

>member
-1 MARLRVTSVA
+1 MA
-11 SNECNET
+11 
-18 TKSPFAI
+18 I
-25 NLWRPKKKDRMA
+25 
-37 VTVNGD
+37 TVKGED
-43 SLTIEDV
+43 LTIENVWDV
-50 CSVAYKNEAVKL
+50 AFNNEEINL
-62 PEDKEFWTR
+62 PEDKEFWDT
-71 LEDSRKFLMDYINT
+71 LAASRKFLEDYIAT

-103 ISVDKAGEL
+103 ISVEKAGEL
-112 QRTICTYHGIG
+112 QRDICTYHGIG
-123 LGPKFDKETG
+123 LGPKFDRETG

-148 HSAIRPELAKMLVTL
+148 HSAIRPELAKMMVTM

-173 ELGSVGASGDLT
+173 QLGSVGASGDLT
-185 PLSYLAAAVMG
+185 PLSYLAAAIMG
-196 KRNVYYKGKIVPT
+196 ERDVYYKGKIVPA

-215 EGITPLP
+215 EGIKPLP

-239 AVASLAVKKAE
+239 AVASIAWKKAE
-250 RLSNISDF
+250 RLAKISDF

-266 TRGKDTPF
+266 TKGKDTPF
-274 VKKVSEIKNHKGQCE
+274 VAKVSEIKNHKGQCE

-294 YNIINDS
+294 YDIIKDS
-301 KRVFKY
+301 KRVFRY
-307 EDFLESQ
+307 EDFLRTQ
-314 ISKMDGKKFVVQQN
+314 IEKLDGKGFIAQQN

-343 GVFRDTLNMA
+343 GVYRDTLRFA
-353 RSWVTEEL
+353 RDLITEEL

-371 IDAKRIYNTGNFY
+371 IEAGRLYNTGNFY

-392 DYLRTALANIAD
+392 DYMRTALANISD

-416 KFNGLTENLIPF
+416 KFNGLTENLIPY
-428 TSEDSPRAGLRLGFK
+428 TPADHPRAGLRLGFK

-456 QTYCYPVSVTSAPTE
+456 MSYCFPISLTSQPTE

-484 ARKLNEQIGLVFL
+484 ARKFNEQIELVYL

-507 QAVDLCGKD
+507 QAVDLAGRD
-516 DFSPFTK
+516 NFAPFTK
-523 KVYTEVRKLSAF
+523 KVHAEVRRMSAF
-535 VEDDRELDKDAEAV
+535 VEDDRALDKEATAV
-549 CAWLKSTDLF
+549 AQWLKSTELF
-559 A
+559 S

>member
-1 MARLRVTSVA
+1 MA
-11 SNECNET
+11 
-18 TKSPFAI
+18 I
-25 NLWRPKKKDRMA
+25 
-37 VTVNGD
+37 TVKGED
-43 SLTIEDV
+43 LTIENVWDV
-50 CSVAYKNEAVKL
+50 AFNNEKINL
-62 PEDKEFWTR
+62 PEDKEFWDT
-71 LEDSRKFLMDYINT
+71 LASSRKFLEDYIAT

-103 ISVDKAGEL
+103 ISVEKAGEL
-112 QRTICTYHGIG
+112 QRDICTYHGIG
-123 LGPKFDKETG
+123 LGPKFDHETG

-148 HSAIRPELAKMLVTL
+148 HSAIRPELAKMMVTM

-173 ELGSVGASGDLT
+173 QLGSVGASGDLT
-185 PLSYLAAAVMG
+185 PLSYLAAAIMG
-196 KRNVYYKGKIVPT
+196 ERDVYYKGKIVPA

-215 EGITPLP
+215 EGIKPLP

-239 AVASLAVKKAE
+239 AVASIAWKKAE
-250 RLSNISDF
+250 RLAKISDF

-266 TRGKDTPF
+266 TKGKDTPF
-274 VKKVSEIKNHKGQCE
+274 VAKVSEIKNHKGQCE

-294 YNIINDS
+294 YDIIKDS
-301 KRVFKY
+301 KRVFRY
-307 EDFLESQ
+307 EDFLKTQ
-314 ISKMDGKKFVVQQN
+314 IEKLDGKGFIAQQN

-343 GVFRDTLNMA
+343 GVYRDTLRFA
-353 RSWVTEEL
+353 RDLITEEL

-371 IDAKRIYNTGNFY
+371 IEAGRLYNTGNFY

-392 DYLRTALANIAD
+392 DYMRTALANISD

-416 KFNGLTENLIPF
+416 KFNGLTENLIPY
-428 TSEDSPRAGLRLGFK
+428 TPADHPRAGLRLGFK

-456 QTYCYPVSVTSAPTE
+456 MSYCFPISLTSQPTE

-484 ARKLNEQIGLVFL
+484 ARKFNEQIELVYL

-507 QAVDLCGKD
+507 QAVDLAGKD
-516 DFSPFTK
+516 DFAPFTR
-523 KVYTEVRKLSAF
+523 KVHAEVRSMSAF
-535 VEDDRELDKDAEAV
+535 VEDDRALDKQATAV
-549 CAWLKSTDLF
+549 AQWLKSTELF
-559 A
+559 S

>member
-1 MARLRVTSVA
+1 MA
-11 SNECNET
+11 
-18 TKSPFAI
+18 I
-25 NLWRPKKKDRMA
+25 
-37 VTVNGD
+37 TVKGED
-43 SLTIEDV
+43 LTIENVWDV
-50 CSVAYKNEAVKL
+50 AFNNEEINL
-62 PEDKEFWTR
+62 PEDKEFWDT
-71 LEDSRKFLMDYINT
+71 LAASRKFLENYIAT

-103 ISVDKAGEL
+103 ISVEKAGEL
-112 QRTICTYHGIG
+112 QRDICTYHGIG
-123 LGPKFDKETG
+123 LGPKFDHETG

-148 HSAIRPELAKMLVTL
+148 HSAIRPELAKMMVTM

-173 ELGSVGASGDLT
+173 QLGSVGASGDLT
-185 PLSYLAAAVMG
+185 PLSYLAAAIMG
-196 KRNVYYKGKIVPT
+196 ERDVYYKGKIVPA

-215 EGITPLP
+215 EGIKPLP

-239 AVASLAVKKAE
+239 AVASIAWKKAE
-250 RLSNISDF
+250 RLAKISDF

-266 TRGKDTPF
+266 TKGKDTPF
-274 VKKVSEIKNHKGQCE
+274 VAKVSEIKNHKGQCE

-294 YNIINDS
+294 YDIIKDS
-301 KRVFKY
+301 KRVFRY
-307 EDFLESQ
+307 EDFLKTQ
-314 ISKMDGKKFVVQQN
+314 IEKLDGKGFIAQQN

-343 GVFRDTLNMA
+343 GVYRDTLRFA
-353 RSWVTEEL
+353 RDLITEEL

-371 IDAKRIYNTGNFY
+371 IEAGRLYNTGNFY
-384 GGHICAAC
+384 GGHVCAAC
-392 DYLRTALANIAD
+392 DYMRTALANISD

-416 KFNGLTENLIPF
+416 KFNGLTENLIPY
-428 TSEDSPRAGLRLGFK
+428 TPADHPRAGLRLGFK

-456 QTYCYPVSVTSAPTE
+456 MSYCFPISLTSQPTE

-484 ARKLNEQIGLVFL
+484 ARKFNEQIELVYL
-497 QFATHLLAAM
+497 QFATHLLASM
-507 QAVDLCGKD
+507 QAVDLAGKD
-516 DFSPFTK
+516 DFAPFTK
-523 KVYTEVRKLSAF
+523 KVHAEVRRMSAF
-535 VEDDRELDKDAEAV
+535 VEDDRALDKEATAV
-549 CAWLKSTDLF
+549 AQWLKSTELF
-559 A
+559 S

>member
-1 MARLRVTSVA
+1 MA
-11 SNECNET
+11 
-18 TKSPFAI
+18 I
-25 NLWRPKKKDRMA
+25 
-37 VTVNGD
+37 TVKGD
-43 SLTIEDV
+43 NLTIENVWDV
-50 CSVAYKNEAVKL
+50 AFNNEKINL
-62 PEDKEFWTR
+62 PEEKEFWDT
-71 LEDSRKFLMDYINT
+71 LSASRKFLEDYIAT

-103 ISVDKAGEL
+103 ISVEKAGEL
-112 QRTICTYHGIG
+112 QRDICTYHGIG
-123 LGPKFDKETG
+123 LGPKFDHETG

-148 HSAIRPELAKMLVTL
+148 HSAIRPELAKMMVTM

-173 ELGSVGASGDLT
+173 QLGSVGASGDLT
-185 PLSYLAAAVMG
+185 PLSYLAAAIMG
-196 KRNVYYKGKIVPT
+196 ERDVYYKGKIVPA

-215 EGITPLP
+215 EGIKPLP

-239 AVASLAVKKAE
+239 AVASIAWKKAE
-250 RLSNISDF
+250 RLAKISDF

-266 TRGKDTPF
+266 TKGKDTPF
-274 VKKVSEIKNHKGQCE
+274 VAKVSEIKNHKGQCE

-294 YNIINDS
+294 YDIIKDS
-301 KRVFKY
+301 KRVFRY
-307 EDFLESQ
+307 EDFLKTQ
-314 ISKMDGKKFVVQQN
+314 IEKLDGKGFIAQQN

-343 GVFRDTLNMA
+343 GVYRDTLRFA
-353 RSWVTEEL
+353 RDLITEEL

-371 IDAKRIYNTGNFY
+371 IEAGRLYNTGNFY

-392 DYLRTALANIAD
+392 DYMRTALANISD

-416 KFNGLTENLIPF
+416 KFNGLTENLIPY
-428 TSEDSPRAGLRLGFK
+428 TPADHPRAGLRLGFK

-456 QTYCYPVSVTSAPTE
+456 MSYCFPISLTSQPTE

-484 ARKLNEQIGLVFL
+484 ARKFNEQIELVYL

-507 QAVDLCGKD
+507 QAIDLAGKD
-516 DFSPFTK
+516 DFAPFTK
-523 KVYTEVRKLSAF
+523 KVHSEVRRMSAF
-535 VEDDRELDKDAEAV
+535 VEDDRALDKEATAV
-549 CAWLKSTDLF
+549 AQWLKSTELF
-559 A
+559 S

>member
-1 MARLRVTSVA
+1 MA
-11 SNECNET
+11 
-18 TKSPFAI
+18 I
-25 NLWRPKKKDRMA
+25 
-37 VTVNGD
+37 TVKGEN
-43 SLTIEDV
+43 LTIENV
-50 CSVAYKNEAVKL
+50 WNVAFNNEEINL
-62 PEDKEFWTR
+62 PEDKEFWDT
-71 LEDSRKFLMDYINT
+71 LSASRKFLEDYIAT

-103 ISVDKAGEL
+103 ISVEKAGEL
-112 QRTICTYHGIG
+112 QRDICTYHGIG
-123 LGPKFDKETG
+123 LGPKFDRETG

-148 HSAIRPELAKMLVTL
+148 HSAIRPELAKMMVTM

-173 ELGSVGASGDLT
+173 QLGSVGASGDLT
-185 PLSYLAAAVMG
+185 PLSYLAAAIMG
-196 KRNVYYKGKIVPT
+196 ERDVYYKGKIVPAL
-209 MEAFNA
+209 EAFNA
-215 EGITPLP
+215 EGIKPLP

-239 AVASLAVKKAE
+239 AVASIAWKKAE
-250 RLSNISDF
+250 RLAKISDF

-266 TRGKDTPF
+266 TKGKDTPF
-274 VKKVSEIKNHKGQCE
+274 VAKVSEIKNHKGQCE

-294 YNIINDS
+294 YDIIKDS
-301 KRVFKY
+301 KRVFRY
-307 EDFLESQ
+307 EDFLKTQ
-314 ISKMDGKKFVVQQN
+314 IEKLDGKGFIAQQN

-343 GVFRDTLNMA
+343 GVYRDTLRFA
-353 RSWVTEEL
+353 RDLITEEL

-371 IDAKRIYNTGNFY
+371 IEAGRLYNTGNFY

-392 DYLRTALANIAD
+392 DYMRTALANISD

-416 KFNGLTENLIPF
+416 KFNGLTENLIPY
-428 TSEDSPRAGLRLGFK
+428 TPADHPRAGLRLGFK

-456 QTYCYPVSVTSAPTE
+456 MSYCFPISLTSQPTE

-484 ARKLNEQIGLVFL
+484 ARKFNEQIELVYL

-507 QAVDLCGKD
+507 QAVDLAGKD
-516 DFSPFTK
+516 DFAPFTR
-523 KVYTEVRKLSAF
+523 KVHAEVRRMSAF
-535 VEDDRELDKDAEAV
+535 VEDDRALDKEATAV
-549 CAWLKSTDLF
+549 AQWLKSTELF
-559 A
+559 S

>member
-1 MARLRVTSVA
+1 MA
-11 SNECNET
+11 
-18 TKSPFAI
+18 I
-25 NLWRPKKKDRMA
+25 
-37 VTVNGD
+37 TVKGED
-43 SLTIEDV
+43 LTIENVWDV
-50 CSVAYKNEAVKL
+50 AFNNEEINL
-62 PEDKEFWTR
+62 PEDKEFWDT
-71 LEDSRKFLMDYINT
+71 LAASRKFLEDYIAT

-103 ISVDKAGEL
+103 ISVEKAGEL
-112 QRTICTYHGIG
+112 QRDICTYHGIG
-123 LGPKFDKETG
+123 LGPKFDRETG

-148 HSAIRPELAKMLVTL
+148 HSAIRPELAKMMVTM

-173 ELGSVGASGDLT
+173 QLGSVGASGDLT
-185 PLSYLAAAVMG
+185 PLSYLAAAIMG
-196 KRNVYYKGKIVPT
+196 ERDVYYKGKIVPAL
-209 MEAFNA
+209 EAFNA
-215 EGITPLP
+215 EGIKPLP

-239 AVASLAVKKAE
+239 AVASIAWKKAE
-250 RLSNISDF
+250 RLAKISDF

-266 TRGKDTPF
+266 TKGKDTPF
-274 VKKVSEIKNHKGQCE
+274 VAKVSEIKNHKGQCE

-294 YNIINDS
+294 YDIIKDS
-301 KRVFKY
+301 KRVFRY
-307 EDFLESQ
+307 EDFLKTQ
-314 ISKMDGKKFVVQQN
+314 IEKLDGKGFIAQQN

-343 GVFRDTLNMA
+343 GVYRDTLRFA
-353 RSWVTEEL
+353 RDLITEEL

-371 IDAKRIYNTGNFY
+371 IEAGRLYNTGNFY

-392 DYLRTALANIAD
+392 DYMRTALANISD

-416 KFNGLTENLIPF
+416 KFNGLTENLIPY
-428 TSEDSPRAGLRLGFK
+428 TPADHPRAGLRLGFK

-456 QTYCYPVSVTSAPTE
+456 MSYCFPISLTSQPTE

-484 ARKLNEQIGLVFL
+484 ARKFNEQIELVYL

-507 QAVDLCGKD
+507 QAVDLAGKD
-516 DFSPFTK
+516 DFAPFTK
-523 KVYTEVRKLSAF
+523 KIHSEVRRMSAF
-535 VEDDRELDKDAEAV
+535 VEDDRTLDKEATAV
-549 CAWLKSTDLF
+549 AQWLKSTELF
-559 A
+559 S

>member
-1 MARLRVTSVA
+1 MS
-11 SNECNET
+11 
-18 TKSPFAI
+18 
-25 NLWRPKKKDRMA
+25 
-37 VTVNGD
+37 VTVNGND
-43 SLTIEDV
+43 LTIEDV
-50 CSVAYKNEAVKL
+50 CNVAYKNEEVSL
-62 PEDKEFWTR
+62 PTDKVFWER
-71 LEDSRKFLMDYINT
+71 LEKSRQFLMDYINT

-123 LGPKFDKETG
+123 LGPKFDKVTG
-133 RAVVLARLN
+133 RAVMLARLN
-142 GNVKGG
+142 GNIKGG
-148 HSAIRPELAKMLVTL
+148 HSAIRPELAKMLLTM
-163 LNKDIIPVIP
+163 LNKDIVPVIP

-185 PLSYLAAAVMG
+185 PLSYLAAAIMG
-196 KRNVYYKGKIVPT
+196 QRNVYYKGKIVPT
-209 MEAFNA
+209 IEAFNA
-215 EGITPLP
+215 EGIKPLP

-239 AVASLAVKKAE
+239 AVASLSLKKAE
-250 RLSNISDF
+250 RLANISDF

-274 VKKVSEIKNHKGQCE
+274 VAKVSEIKNHKGQSD
-289 SAAYV
+289 SASYV
-294 YNIINDS
+294 YNIIKDS
-301 KRVFKY
+301 KRVFRY
-307 EDFLESQ
+307 EDFLASQ
-314 ISKMDGKKFVVQQN
+314 ITKMDGKKFVAQQN

-337 CAPQIN
+337 CAPQIT
-343 GVFRDTLNMA
+343 GVYRDTLQIA
-353 RSWVTEEL
+353 RSWITEEL

-371 IDAKRIYNTGNFY
+371 IDAERIYNTGNFY
-384 GGHICAAC
+384 GGHICASC
-392 DYLRTALANIAD
+392 DYLRIALANIAD

-416 KFNGLTENLIPF
+416 KFNGLTENLIPV
-428 TSEDSPRAGLRLGFK
+428 TPPEHPRAGLRLGFK

-456 QTYCYPVSVTSAPTE
+456 QTYTFPVSITSAPTE

-484 ARKLNEQIGLVFL
+484 ARKLRDQIDLVYL

-507 QAVDLCGKD
+507 QAVDLAGID
-516 DFSPFTK
+516 DFAPFTK
-523 KVYTEVRKLSAF
+523 KVHEEVRRLSAF

-549 CAWLKSTDLF
+549 CAWLKTTDLF
-559 A
+559 E

>member
-1 MARLRVTSVA
+1 MA
-11 SNECNET
+11 
-18 TKSPFAI
+18 I
-25 NLWRPKKKDRMA
+25 
-37 VTVNGD
+37 TVKGED
-43 SLTIEDV
+43 LTIENVWDV
-50 CSVAYKNEAVKL
+50 AFNNEKINL
-62 PEDKEFWTR
+62 PEDKEFWDT
-71 LEDSRKFLMDYINT
+71 LAASRKFLEEYIAT

-103 ISVDKAGEL
+103 ISVEKAGEL
-112 QRTICTYHGIG
+112 QRDICTYHGIG
-123 LGPKFDKETG
+123 LGPKFDHETG

-148 HSAIRPELAKMLVTL
+148 HSAIRPELAKMMVTM

-173 ELGSVGASGDLT
+173 QLGSVGASGDLT
-185 PLSYLAAAVMG
+185 PLSYLAAAIMG
-196 KRNVYYKGKIVPT
+196 ERDVYYKGKIVPAL
-209 MEAFNA
+209 EAFNA
-215 EGITPLP
+215 EGIKPLP

-239 AVASLAVKKAE
+239 AVASIAWKKAE
-250 RLSNISDF
+250 RLAKISDF

-266 TRGKDTPF
+266 TKGKDTPF
-274 VKKVSEIKNHKGQCE
+274 VAKVSEIKNHKGQCE

-294 YNIINDS
+294 YNIIKDS
-301 KRVFKY
+301 KRVFRY
-307 EDFLESQ
+307 EDFLKTQ
-314 ISKMDGKKFVVQQN
+314 IEKLDGKGFIAQQN

-343 GVFRDTLNMA
+343 GVYRDTLRFA
-353 RSWVTEEL
+353 RDLITEEL

-371 IDAKRIYNTGNFY
+371 IEAGRLYNTGNFY

-392 DYLRTALANIAD
+392 DYMRTALANISD

-416 KFNGLTENLIPF
+416 KFNGLTENLIPY
-428 TSEDSPRAGLRLGFK
+428 TPADHPRAGLRLGFK

-456 QTYCYPVSVTSAPTE
+456 MSYCFPISLTSQPTE

-484 ARKLNEQIGLVFL
+484 ARKFNEQIELVYL

-507 QAVDLCGKD
+507 QAVDLAGKD
-516 DFSPFTK
+516 DFAPFTK
-523 KVYTEVRKLSAF
+523 KVHAEVRRMSAF
-535 VEDDRELDKDAEAV
+535 VEDDRALDKETTAV
-549 CAWLKSTDLF
+549 AQWLKSTELF
-559 A
+559 S

>member
-1 MARLRVTSVA
+1 MA
-11 SNECNET
+11 
-18 TKSPFAI
+18 I
-25 NLWRPKKKDRMA
+25 
-37 VTVNGD
+37 TVKGED
-43 SLTIEDV
+43 LTIENVWDV
-50 CSVAYKNEAVKL
+50 AFNNEKINL
-62 PEDKEFWTR
+62 PEDKEFWDT
-71 LEDSRKFLMDYINT
+71 LAASRKFLEDYIAT

-103 ISVDKAGEL
+103 ISVEKAGEL
-112 QRTICTYHGIG
+112 QRDICTYHGIG
-123 LGPKFDKETG
+123 LGPKFDHETG

-148 HSAIRPELAKMLVTL
+148 HSAIRPELAKMMVTM

-173 ELGSVGASGDLT
+173 QLGSVGASGELT
-185 PLSYLAAAVMG
+185 PLSYLAAAIMG
-196 KRNVYYKGKIVPT
+196 ERDVYYKGKIVPAL
-209 MEAFNA
+209 EAFNA
-215 EGITPLP
+215 EGIKPLP

-239 AVASLAVKKAE
+239 AVASIAWKKAE
-250 RLSNISDF
+250 RLAKISDF

-266 TRGKDTPF
+266 TKGKDTPF
-274 VKKVSEIKNHKGQCE
+274 VAKVSEIKNHKGQCE

-294 YNIINDS
+294 YDIIKDS
-301 KRVFKY
+301 KRVFRY
-307 EDFLESQ
+307 EDFLKTQ
-314 ISKMDGKKFVVQQN
+314 IEKLDGKGFIAQQN

-343 GVFRDTLNMA
+343 GVYRDTLRFA
-353 RSWVTEEL
+353 RDLITEEL

-371 IDAKRIYNTGNFY
+371 IEAGRLYNTGNFY

-392 DYLRTALANIAD
+392 DYMRTALANISD

-416 KFNGLTENLIPF
+416 KFNGLTENLIPY
-428 TSEDSPRAGLRLGFK
+428 TPADHPRAGLRLGFK

-456 QTYCYPVSVTSAPTE
+456 MSYCFPISLTSQPTE

-484 ARKLNEQIGLVFL
+484 ARKFNEQIELVYL

-507 QAVDLCGKD
+507 QAVDLAGKD
-516 DFSPFTK
+516 DFAPFTK
-523 KVYTEVRKLSAF
+523 KVHSEVRRISAF
-535 VEDDRELDKDAEAV
+535 VEDDRALDKEATAV
-549 CAWLKSTDLF
+549 AQWLKSTELF
-559 A
+559 S

>member
-1 MARLRVTSVA
+1 M
-11 SNECNET
+11 
-18 TKSPFAI
+18 K
-25 NLWRPKKKDRMA
+25 
-37 VTVNGD
+37 TVNGND
-43 SLTIEDV
+43 LTIEDL
-50 CSVAYKNEAVKL
+50 CAVARGNEEVQL
-62 PEDKEFWTR
+62 PEDKKFWET
-71 LEDSRKFLMDYINT
+71 LEKSRKFLEDYVKT
-85 GVPTYGVT
+85 GVPVYGVT
-93 TDFGDSCHNQ
+93 TDFGDSCNNQ

-123 LGPKFDKETG
+123 VGPKFDRVTG

-142 GNVKGG
+142 SNVKGG

-173 ELGSVGASGDLT
+173 QLGSVGASGDLT
-185 PLSYLAAAVMG
+185 PLSYLAAVVMG
-196 KRNVYYKGKIVPT
+196 QRDVYYKGKIVP
-209 MEAFNA
+209 ASVALKA
-215 EGITPLP
+215 ENIKPLP

-239 AVASLAVKKAE
+239 AVASLAWKKAE
-250 RLSNISDF
+250 RLAKISDF

-274 VKKVSEIKNHKGQCE
+274 AEKVSEMKNHRGQCD
-289 SAAYV
+289 SAAYIRE
-294 YNIINDS
+294 IIKDS
-301 KRVFKY
+301 KRVFRY
-307 EDFLESQ
+307 EDFLKSSIDSIENKGF
-314 ISKMDGKKFVVQQN
+314 IRQQN

-337 CAPQIN
+337 CAPQIT
-343 GVFRDTLNMA
+343 GVYRDTLSFA
-353 RSWVTEEL
+353 RELITEEL

-371 IDAKRIYNTGNFY
+371 IESGRLFNTGNFY

-428 TSEDSPRAGLRLGFK
+428 TPEDHPRAGLRLGFK
-443 AAQITISA
+443 AVQITISA

-456 QTYCYPVSVTSAPTE
+456 ITDSFPVSITSAPTE

-484 ARKLNEQIGLVFL
+484 ARKLAEQIDLVFL
-497 QFATHLLAAM
+497 QFAAHLLAAM
-507 QAVDLCGKD
+507 QAVDLAGKD
-516 DFSPFTK
+516 DFSSFTRR
-523 KVYTEVRKLSAF
+523 VHDEIRRISAF
-535 VEDDRELDKDAEAV
+535 VEDDRALDKEAEAL
-549 CAWLKSTDLF
+549 AEWLKTTDIF
-559 A
+559 G

>member
-1 MARLRVTSVA
+1 MA
-11 SNECNET
+11 
-18 TKSPFAI
+18 I
-25 NLWRPKKKDRMA
+25 
-37 VTVNGD
+37 TVKGEN
-43 SLTIEDV
+43 LTIENV
-50 CSVAYKNEAVKL
+50 WNVAFNNEEINL
-62 PEDKEFWTR
+62 PEDKEFWDT
-71 LEDSRKFLMDYINT
+71 LAASRKFLEDYIAT

-103 ISVDKAGEL
+103 ISVEKAGEL
-112 QRTICTYHGIG
+112 QRDICTYHGIG
-123 LGPKFDKETG
+123 LGPKFDHETG
-133 RAVVLARLN
+133 RAVILARLN

-148 HSAIRPELAKMLVTL
+148 HSAIRPELAKMMVTM

-173 ELGSVGASGDLT
+173 QLGSVGASGDLT
-185 PLSYLAAAVMG
+185 PLSYLAAAIMG
-196 KRNVYYKGKIVPT
+196 ERDVYYKGKIVPA

-215 EGITPLP
+215 EGIKPLP

-239 AVASLAVKKAE
+239 AVASIAWKKAE
-250 RLSNISDF
+250 RLAKISDF

-266 TRGKDTPF
+266 TKGKDTPF
-274 VKKVSEIKNHKGQCE
+274 VAKVSEIKNHKGQCE

-294 YNIINDS
+294 YDIIKDS
-301 KRVFKY
+301 KRVFRY
-307 EDFLESQ
+307 EDFLKTQ
-314 ISKMDGKKFVVQQN
+314 IEKLDGKGFIAQQN

-343 GVFRDTLNMA
+343 GVYRDTLRFA
-353 RSWVTEEL
+353 RDLITEEL

-371 IDAKRIYNTGNFY
+371 IEAGRLYNTGNFY

-392 DYLRTALANIAD
+392 DYMRTALANISD

-416 KFNGLTENLIPF
+416 KFNGLTENLIPY
-428 TSEDSPRAGLRLGFK
+428 TPADHPRAGLRLGFK

-456 QTYCYPVSVTSAPTE
+456 MSYCFPISLTSQPTE

-484 ARKLNEQIGLVFL
+484 ARKFNEQIELVYL

-507 QAVDLCGKD
+507 QAVDLAGKD
-516 DFSPFTK
+516 DFAPFTK
-523 KVYTEVRKLSAF
+523 KIHSEVRRMSAF
-535 VEDDRELDKDAEAV
+535 VEDDRALDKEATAV
-549 CAWLKSTDLF
+549 AQWLKSTELF

>member
-1 MARLRVTSVA
+1 MA
-11 SNECNET
+11 
-18 TKSPFAI
+18 I
-25 NLWRPKKKDRMA
+25 
-37 VTVNGD
+37 TVKGED
-43 SLTIEDV
+43 LTIENVWDV
-50 CSVAYKNEAVKL
+50 AFNNEKINL
-62 PEDKEFWTR
+62 PEDKEFWDT
-71 LEDSRKFLMDYINT
+71 LASSRKFLEEYIAT

-103 ISVDKAGEL
+103 ISVEKAGEL
-112 QRTICTYHGIG
+112 QRDICTYHGIG
-123 LGPKFDKETG
+123 LGPKFDHETG

-148 HSAIRPELAKMLVTL
+148 HSAIRPELAKMMVTM

-173 ELGSVGASGDLT
+173 QLGSVGASGDLT
-185 PLSYLAAAVMG
+185 PLSYLAAAIMG
-196 KRNVYYKGKIVPT
+196 ERDVYYKGKIVPA

-215 EGITPLP
+215 EGIKPLP

-239 AVASLAVKKAE
+239 AVASIAWKKAE
-250 RLSNISDF
+250 RLAKISDF

-266 TRGKDTPF
+266 TKGKDTPF
-274 VKKVSEIKNHKGQCE
+274 VAKVSEIKNHKGQCE

-294 YNIINDS
+294 YDIIKDS
-301 KRVFKY
+301 KRVFRY
-307 EDFLESQ
+307 EDFLKTQ
-314 ISKMDGKKFVVQQN
+314 IEKLDGKGFIAQQN

-343 GVFRDTLNMA
+343 GVYRDTLRFA
-353 RSWVTEEL
+353 RDLITEEL

-371 IDAKRIYNTGNFY
+371 IEAGRLYNTGNFY

-392 DYLRTALANIAD
+392 DYMRTALANISD

-416 KFNGLTENLIPF
+416 KFNGLTENLIPY
-428 TSEDSPRAGLRLGFK
+428 TPADHPRAGLRLGFK

-456 QTYCYPVSVTSAPTE
+456 MSYCFPISLTSQPTE

-484 ARKLNEQIGLVFL
+484 ARKFNEQIELVYL

-507 QAVDLCGKD
+507 QAVDLAGKD
-516 DFSPFTK
+516 DFAPFTNK
-523 KVYTEVRKLSAF
+523 IHSEVRSMSAF
-535 VEDDRELDKDAEAV
+535 VEDDRALDKEATAV
-549 CAWLKSTDLF
+549 AQWLKSTELF
-559 A
+559 S

>member
-1 MARLRVTSVA
+1 MA
-11 SNECNET
+11 
-18 TKSPFAI
+18 I
-25 NLWRPKKKDRMA
+25 
-37 VTVNGD
+37 TVKGED
-43 SLTIEDV
+43 LTIENVWDV
-50 CSVAYKNEAVKL
+50 AFNNEEINL
-62 PEDKEFWTR
+62 PEDKEFWDT
-71 LEDSRKFLMDYINT
+71 LSASRKFLEDYIAT

-103 ISVDKAGEL
+103 ISVEKAGEL
-112 QRTICTYHGIG
+112 QRDICTYHGIG
-123 LGPKFDKETG
+123 LGPKFDHETG

-148 HSAIRPELAKMLVTL
+148 HSAIRPELAKMMVTM

-173 ELGSVGASGDLT
+173 QLGSVGASGDLT
-185 PLSYLAAAVMG
+185 PLSYLAAAIMG
-196 KRNVYYKGKIVPT
+196 ERDVYYKGKIVPAL
-209 MEAFNA
+209 EAFNA
-215 EGITPLP
+215 EGIKPLP

-239 AVASLAVKKAE
+239 AVASIAWKKAE
-250 RLSNISDF
+250 RLAKISDF

-266 TRGKDTPF
+266 TKGKDTPF
-274 VKKVSEIKNHKGQCE
+274 VAKVSEIKNHKGQCE

-294 YNIINDS
+294 YDIIKDS
-301 KRVFKY
+301 KRVFRY
-307 EDFLESQ
+307 EDFLKTQ
-314 ISKMDGKKFVVQQN
+314 IEKLDGKGFIAQQN

-343 GVFRDTLNMA
+343 GVYRDTLRFA
-353 RSWVTEEL
+353 RDLITEEL

-371 IDAKRIYNTGNFY
+371 IEAGRLYNTGNFY
-384 GGHICAAC
+384 GGHICDAC
-392 DYLRTALANIAD
+392 DYMRTALANISD

-416 KFNGLTENLIPF
+416 KFNGLTENLIPY
-428 TSEDSPRAGLRLGFK
+428 TPADHPRAGLRLGFK

-456 QTYCYPVSVTSAPTE
+456 MSYCFPISLTSQPTE

-484 ARKLNEQIGLVFL
+484 ARKFNEQIELVYL

-507 QAVDLCGKD
+507 QAVDLAGKD
-516 DFSPFTK
+516 DFAPFTK
-523 KVYTEVRKLSAF
+523 KVHSEVRRMSAF
-535 VEDDRELDKDAEAV
+535 VEDDRALDKEATAV
-549 CAWLKSTDLF
+549 AKWLKSTELF
-559 A
+559 S

>member
-1 MARLRVTSVA
+1 MS
-11 SNECNET
+11 
-18 TKSPFAI
+18 
-25 NLWRPKKKDRMA
+25 
-37 VTVNGD
+37 VTVNGEG
-43 SLTIEDV
+43 LTIENV
-50 CSVAYKNEAVKL
+50 CSVAYNNEEVKL
-62 PEDKEFWTR
+62 PEDKFFWER
-71 LEDSRKFLMDYINT
+71 LKKSRQFLMDYINT

-123 LGPKFDKETG
+123 LGPKFDKATG
-133 RAVVLARLN
+133 RAVMLARLN

-148 HSAIRPELAKMLVTL
+148 HSAIRPELAKMLLTM
-163 LNKDIIPVIP
+163 LNKDIVPVIP

-185 PLSYLAAAVMG
+185 PLSYLAAAIMG
-196 KRNVYYKGKIVPT
+196 QRNVYYKGKIVPT
-209 MEAFNA
+209 MEAFKA
-215 EGITPLP
+215 EGIEPLP

-239 AVASLAVKKAE
+239 AVASLALKKAE
-250 RLSNISDF
+250 RLARISDF

-274 VKKVSEIKNHKGQCE
+274 VAKVSEIKNHKGQSE
-289 SAAYV
+289 SASYV
-294 YNIINDS
+294 YNIIKDS
-301 KRVFKY
+301 KRVFRY
-307 EDFLESQ
+307 EDFLASQ
-314 ISKMDGKKFVVQQN
+314 ITKMDGKKFVAQQN

-343 GVFRDTLNMA
+343 GVYRDTLAMA
-353 RSWVTEEL
+353 RAWITEEL

-371 IDAKRIYNTGNFY
+371 IDADRIYNTGNFY
-384 GGHICAAC
+384 GGHICASC
-392 DYLRTALANIAD
+392 DYLRIALANIAD

-416 KFNGLTENLIPF
+416 KFNGLTENLIPV
-428 TSEDSPRAGLRLGFK
+428 TPPEHPRSGLRLGFK

-456 QTYCYPVSVTSAPTE
+456 QTYTFPVSITSAPTE

-484 ARKLNEQIGLVFL
+484 ARKLRDQIELVYL

-507 QAVDLCGKD
+507 QAVDLAGLD
-516 DFSPFTK
+516 DFAPFTK
-523 KVYTEVRKLSAF
+523 KVHSEVRRLSAF
-535 VEDDRELDKDAEAV
+535 VEDDRELDKDAEKV
-549 CAWLKSTDLF
+549 CEWLKTTDLF
-559 A
+559 